1 MSKPN
6 KPKIMTDG
14 YTEVNTEYEINEKYR
29 RFKHRKVGLIDMIDE
44 WITVKEF
51 AERADISVQAVYKQL
66 NKRLKPYLTV
76 MNGTKMLNIK
86 ALKEVYEKTEDEPIK
101 PKVDERLLNQL
112 IAQLEEKDRQ
122 INELHRLLANT
133 QMQLTESLHTVQ
145 MLEDRQKAEQQEE
158 QKEQEV
164 EPDPTE
170 DEEIK
175 PVSTESTEK
184 NEKKAWW
191 KRLFG
196 I

>member
-1 MSKPN
+1 M
-6 KPKIMTDG
+6 M
-14 YTEVNTEYEINEKYR
+14 
-29 RFKHRKVGLIDMIDE
+29 DE

-51 AERADISVQAVYKQL
+51 SERAGISVQAVYKQL
-66 NKRLKPYLTV
+66 NKKLKPYLTV

-86 ALKEVYEKTEDEPIK
+86 ALEEVYRKTEDEPIK

-112 IAQLEEKDRQ
+112 LNQLEEKDRQ

-145 MLEDRQKAEQQEE
+145 MLEDKQKTEQQEE
-158 QKEQEV
+158 QKEQAV

-175 PVSTESTEK
+175 PVSTEK
-184 NEKKAWW
+184 NEKKPWW
-191 KRLFG
+191 KKLFG
-196 I
+196 V

>member
-1 MSKPN
+1 M
-6 KPKIMTDG
+6 M
-14 YTEVNTEYEINEKYR
+14 
-29 RFKHRKVGLIDMIDE
+29 DE
-44 WITVKEF
+44 WISVKEF
-51 AERADISVQAVYKQL
+51 SERAGISVQAVYKQL
-66 NKRLKPYLTV
+66 NKKLKPYLTV

-86 ALKEVYEKTEDEPIK
+86 ALEDVYGKTEDEPIK

-112 IAQLEEKDRQ
+112 LNQLEEKDRQ

-145 MLEDRQKAEQQEE
+145 MLEDKQKAEQQEE

-164 EPDPTE
+164 EPDRTE

-184 NEKKAWW
+184 NEKKTWW
-191 KRLFG
+191 KRFFG
-196 I
+196 V

>member
-1 MSKPN
+1 M
-6 KPKIMTDG
+6 M
-14 YTEVNTEYEINEKYR
+14 
-29 RFKHRKVGLIDMIDE
+29 DE

-51 AERADISVQAVYKQL
+51 SERAGISVQAVYKQL
-66 NKRLKPYLTV
+66 NKKLKPYLTV

-86 ALKEVYEKTEDEPIK
+86 ALEDVYGKTEDEPIK

-112 IAQLEEKDRQ
+112 LNQLEEKDRQ

-145 MLEDRQKAEQQEE
+145 MLEDKQKAEQQEE

-164 EPDPTE
+164 DPDPTE

-175 PVSTESTEK
+175 PVSTDSTEK

-191 KRLFG
+191 KRFFG

>member
-14 YTEVNTEYEINEKYR
+14 YTEVNTKYEINEKYR
-29 RFKHRKVGLIDMIDE
+29 RFKHRKVGSIDMTDE
-44 WITVKEF
+44 WISVKEF
-51 AERADISVQAVYKQL
+51 AERAGISVQAVYKQL
-66 NKRLKPYLTV
+66 NKRLKPYLIV

-86 ALKEVYEKTEDEPIK
+86 ALEEVYGKTEDEPIK

-133 QMQLTESLHTVQ
+133 QMQLSESLHTVQ

-158 QKEQEV
+158 QKEQAV
-164 EPDPTE
+164 EPDRTE

-175 PVSTESTEK
+175 PVSTEK
-184 NEKKAWW
+184 NEKKPWW
-191 KRLFG
+191 KKLFG
-196 I
+196 V

>member
-1 MSKPN
+1 M
-6 KPKIMTDG
+6 
-14 YTEVNTEYEINEKYR
+14 
-29 RFKHRKVGLIDMIDE
+29 IDMMDE
-44 WITVKEF
+44 WISVKEF
-51 AERADISVQAVYKQL
+51 SERAGISVQAVYKQL
-66 NKRLKPYLTV
+66 NKKLKPYLTV

-86 ALKEVYEKTEDEPIK
+86 ALEEVYGKTEDEPIK

-112 IAQLEEKDRQ
+112 LNQLEEKDRQ

-145 MLEDRQKAEQQEE
+145 MLEDKQKAEQQEE

-175 PVSTESTEK
+175 PVSTDSTEK
-184 NEKKAWW
+184 NEKKPWW
-191 KRLFG
+191 KRIFG
-196 I
+196 V

>member
-1 MSKPN
+1 
-6 KPKIMTDG
+6 MT
-14 YTEVNTEYEINEKYR
+14 
-29 RFKHRKVGLIDMIDE
+29 DE
-44 WITVKEF
+44 WISVKEF
-51 AERADISVQAVYKQL
+51 AERAGVSVQAVYKQL

-86 ALKEVYEKTEDEPIK
+86 ALEEVYGKTEDEPIK

-122 INELHRLLANT
+122 IKEKDRQISELHRLLASKD
-133 QMQLTESLHTVQ
+133 MQLIECLHTVQ
-145 MLEDRQKAEQQEE
+145 MLEDRQNAEQQEE

-164 EPDPTE
+164 EPDPIE

-175 PVSTESTEK
+175 PFSTEK

-191 KRLFG
+191 KRIFG

>member
-1 MSKPN
+1 M
-6 KPKIMTDG
+6 M
-14 YTEVNTEYEINEKYR
+14 
-29 RFKHRKVGLIDMIDE
+29 DE

-51 AERADISVQAVYKQL
+51 SERAGISVQAVYKQL

-86 ALKEVYEKTEDEPIK
+86 ALEEVYGKTEDEPIK

-122 INELHRLLANT
+122 INDLHRLLASKD
-133 QMQLTESLHTVQ
+133 MQLIECLHTVQ
-145 MLEDRQKAEQQEE
+145 MLEDKQKAEQQEE
-158 QKEQEV
+158 QKEQAV
-164 EPDPTE
+164 EPDRTE

-184 NEKKAWW
+184 HEKKPWW
-191 KRLFG
+191 KRIFSV
-196 I
+196 